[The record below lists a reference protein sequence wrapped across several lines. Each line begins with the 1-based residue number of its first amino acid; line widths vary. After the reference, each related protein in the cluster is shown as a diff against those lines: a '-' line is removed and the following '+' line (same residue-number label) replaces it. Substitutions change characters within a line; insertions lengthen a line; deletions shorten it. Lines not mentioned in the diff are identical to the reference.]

1 MTRLLFLKEEHVMKI
16 SNGIQ
21 EYYYYL
27 KDKFNI
33 KKVSV
38 KIEKFEL
45 DKEKVIVLYRIGNK
59 KLLLKECMYSFQN
72 QYFEYLSFYD
82 QHRVTKFST
91 LQSVLSELYVNSKT
105 LFSLKKYISKEIKN
119 EQLF

>member
-1 MTRLLFLKEEHVMKI
+1 MKI